1 MEKIRTHIKYLLV
14 IAITSAIPQIL
25 FAHDTHKVNRFM
37 MDYPRGHNTILV
49 TSLGEATFLQNASNK
64 VKIVKKDVFFASDL
78 HVKFKPYLQLNQS
91 RVNQFESI
99 YGTVKLSYDDG
110 CVSEYLIYE
119 LSELTESVFSQASD
133 NLIVK
138 NF

>member
-14 IAITSAIPQIL
+14 IAITSAMPQIL

-37 MDYPRGHNTILV
+37 MDYPRGHNMILV
-49 TSLGEATFLQNASNK
+49 TGLGEATLLKNASNK
-64 VKIVKKDVFFASDL
+64 VEIIKKDVFFASDL
-78 HVKFKPYLQLNQS
+78 HVKFKPYLQANLPRANQ
-91 RVNQFESI
+91 VESI
-99 YGTVKLSYDDG
+99 YGTVKLSYVDG

>member
-14 IAITSAIPQIL
+14 IAITSAMPQIL

-37 MDYPRGHNTILV
+37 MDYPRGHNMILV
-49 TSLGEATFLQNASNK
+49 TGLGEATFLQNASNK
-64 VKIVKKDVFFASDL
+64 VEIIKKDVFFASDL

-91 RVNQFESI
+91 RVNQFDSI

>member
-1 MEKIRTHIKYLLV
+1 M
-14 IAITSAIPQIL
+14 
-25 FAHDTHKVNRFM
+25 
-37 MDYPRGHNTILV
+37 
-49 TSLGEATFLQNASNK
+49 
-64 VKIVKKDVFFASDL
+64 FFDSDL
-78 HVKFKPYLQLNQS
+78 HVKFKPYLKLNQS
-91 RVNQFESI
+91 RVNQLESI
-99 YGTVKLSYDDG
+99 YGTVKLSYVDG

>member
-14 IAITSAIPQIL
+14 IAITSAIPQTL

-37 MDYPRGHNTILV
+37 MDYPRGHNMILV
-49 TSLGEATFLQNASNK
+49 TGLGEATLLKNASNK
-64 VKIVKKDVFFASDL
+64 VEIIKKDVFFASDL
-78 HVKFKPYLQLNQS
+78 HVKFKPYLQANLPRANQ
-91 RVNQFESI
+91 VESI
-99 YGTVKLSYDDG
+99 YGTVKLSYVDG

>member
-1 MEKIRTHIKYLLV
+1 MGKIRTHIKYLLV